1 MTLKLNGSSSG
12 YTAIDAPAA
21 AGSNTLTLPAD
32 NGSNG
37 EFLKTN
43 GSGVLDWATAGN
55 VKYTT
60 ANKQNLNGNASV
72 EFTVPSYCFRCW
84 FTIKSMST
92 ASSSAKYVQL
102 KVGGAY
108 ETSSGYSWGA
118 SELEHD
124 QNCSSTQNGN
134 DGQWIFLKGLEAAG
148 HNITGIFDMSEYDD
162 ADGDWIYT
170 YTGNVD
176 AGATGIVSS
185 GYKVLGGELQ
195 AVKFASNSGNFD
207 NGSIKPHFL
216 ELV

>member
-1 MTLKLNGSSSG
+1 MSTLKTGALRGTSG
-12 YTAIDAPAA
+12 TADSIQLHA
-21 AGSNTLTLPAD
+21 SNQSVTFPGDVTI
-32 NGSNG
+32 
-37 EFLKTN
+37 
-43 GSGVLDWATAGN
+43 SGAVTGAGN

-60 ANKQNLNGNASV
+60 ANKQDLSGNASV
-72 EFTVPSYCFRCW
+72 EFTVPSNCFRCW

-108 ETSSGYSWGA
+108 DTSSGYSWGA
-118 SELEHD
+118 SELED
-124 QNCSSTQNGN
+124 GQNCSSTQNGN
-134 DGQWIFLKGLEAAG
+134 DGQWIFLKGLETAS

-176 AGATGIVSS
+176 ASATGIVSS
-185 GYKVLGGELQ
+185 GYKELGGELQ

-207 NGSIKPHFL
+207 SGSIKPHFL